1 MPEVDQKQMIIKFFD
16 ISNLLLQINVF
27 MNSQQDLGV
36 ASRAFAQSKERAQN
50 NVKYL
55 QKNLQTLTDWLSTA
69 TSP

>member
-1 MPEVDQKQMIIKFFD
+1 MPEVDQKQMIIKIFD
-16 ISNLLLQINVF
+16 ISNLLLQIDAF

>member
-1 MPEVDQKQMIIKFFD
+1 MPEVDQKQMIIKMFE
-16 ISNLLLQINVF
+16 STLLLQIDAF